1 MSPVHDHPQ
10 SIGRYTVE
18 SLVGAGAAGV
28 VYRAHDPLLDRLVA
42 IKVPRTGD
50 ITDDQMTELSADFYH
65 EASIAGRFQH
75 PNVVTIYDV
84 GRDRGLDFMVME
96 LVEGCSGRELLNT
109 SQGLPVWDVLSIV
122 YDCCRALDFI
132 HYRGIVH
139 RDIKPG
145 NVLVGSARDHSK
157 IADFSIAHRV
167 DDVAYRG
174 RGTLAYVSPE
184 CLTPGMPVDQR
195 SDLFGMGATMYEFLT
210 GNRPFGSSGSSTV
223 DRILNEPPEL
233 IDASRLGIP
242 ESIVAIVMKALEK
255 RAEDRFESAL
265 DFADAVYS
273 AKRSLEV
280 RGPDT
285 AVAAGDAYVSL
296 RRSEWFGSFAPEQ
309 VNEMLEVGETKMY
322 SEGEAI
328 VCEGEPGDAFYL
340 LLHGSA
346 VVVKHDQVIGR
357 VSTGEFFGEIAL
369 VATETRSA
377 SVVAAEP
384 VMVWKVGRALLDR
397 ASHSSRAGFYK
408 VFLSVLARRL
418 DELTRETA
426 ELRAASAAPGQP
438 VNGC

>member
-1 MSPVHDHPQ
+1 MNPDQDHPQ

-18 SLVGAGAAGV
+18 STVGAGAAGV

-42 IKVPRTGD
+42 IKVPRTGAL
-50 ITDDQMTELSADFYH
+50 TDDQMTELSADFYH
-65 EASIAGRFQH
+65 EAMIAGRFQH

-84 GRDRGLDFMVME
+84 GRDRGRDFMVME
-96 LVEGCSGRELLNT
+96 LVDGCSGRELLRG
-109 SQGLPVWDVLSIV
+109 SPGLPVWDVLSIV

-132 HYRGIVH
+132 HYQGIVH

-145 NVLVGSARDHSK
+145 NVLVGTARDHAK

-167 DDVAYRG
+167 EDVTIRR
-174 RGTLAYVSPE
+174 RGTLAYMSPE
-184 CLTPGMPVDQR
+184 SLTPRMPVDR
-195 SDLFGMGATMYEFLT
+195 RADLFGMGATMYEFLT
-210 GNRPFGSSGSSTV
+210 GVRPFGSSGDETV
-223 DRILNEPPEL
+223 QRILNEPPDP

-242 ESIVAIVMKALEK
+242 EAVVAIVGKALEK

-273 AKRSLEV
+273 AKRALETQN
-280 RGPDT
+280 PDT
-285 AVAAGDAYVSL
+285 ANAGDAYVSL

-309 VNEMLEVGETKMY
+309 VNEMLEVGETNMHE
-322 SEGEAI
+322 EGEAI
-328 VCEGEPGDAFYL
+328 VREGERGDAFYL

-346 VVVKHDQVIGR
+346 VVIKHGQVVGR
-357 VSTGEFFGEIAL
+357 LNTGEFFGEIAL

-384 VMVWKVGRALLDR
+384 VLVWKVGRALLDR

-418 DELTRETA
+418 DELTGKAA
-426 ELRAASAAPGQP
+426 ELSAAADASANSGTS
-438 VNGC
+438 